1 MVKSGFQ
8 CRWTYFQS
16 LHSSLHRVS
25 SGHTAGHLES
35 VQPQA
40 TNCSSQQLGE
50 GSAWRAVFFCVVTDA
65 ISASPGS
72 LPGMQLVFPELLE
85 GNCNLNFNTISRWE
99 PLYLDLQMQRALKK
113 VVSDGGGEDFLS
125 LPLTFLWAF
134 YCSLACTRHCLTSS
148 LCTSLGL
155 TSLSL
160 CFSVPWAETV
170 QPNRNC
176 QGDYN

>member
-1 MVKSGFQ
+1 MGIFPKPELFPPLGE
-8 CRWTYFQS
+8 
-16 LHSSLHRVS
+16 S
-25 SGHTAGHLES
+25 SGHIAGHWES

-40 TNCSSQQLGE
+40 TNCSSQQFGE

-65 ISASPGS
+65 ISASS
-72 LPGMQLVFPELLE
+72 ENLPGMQLVSTELLE
-85 GNCNLNFNTISRWE
+85 GNCNLNFNTLSQWE

-113 VVSDGGGEDFLS
+113 VVRDGGGQDLLS
-125 LPLTFLWAF
+125 LSLTLLSTF

-160 CFSVPWAETV
+160 CFSVSWLETV
-170 QPNRNC
+170 HPNRNC
-176 QGDYN
+176 QGDYK